1 MQIFVKTLAGKTI
14 TICIKFLDTIRT
26 AKQKIEEI
34 KVVPAN
40 QQQLIF
46 ASKTL
51 EDTRTLADYDIQ
63 KESTLHLNLRN
74 SSFGPTTRPVLVKWN
89 LLLQTVRTLAR

>member
-1 MQIFVKTLAGKTI
+1 MQIFVKTLTGKTI
-14 TICIKFLDTIRT
+14 TINIKFLDTIRT

-34 KVVPAN
+34 EGVPAN

-51 EDTRTLADYDIQ
+51 EDTRTHACGLQ
-63 KESTLHLNLRN
+63 HPERVSPPPESA
-74 SSFGPTTRPVLVKWN
+74 P
-89 LLLQTVRTLAR
+89 